1 MKITKYLVLATAA
14 LLTGCVYHPPFEQGN
29 ILTPAKMNAIH
40 NGMTSAEVTAT
51 LGSPVLKNAYHDNR
65 MSYVYTNQP
74 SRSRIAITRFIVD
87 FQNDHVVDIKR
98 N

>member
-1 MKITKYLVLATAA
+1 MKITKYFVLATAA
-14 LLTGCVYHPPFEQGN
+14 LLTGCVYHPAFEQGN

-40 NGMTSAEVTAT
+40 TGMTSAEVTAE

-74 SRSRIAITRFIVD
+74 SRSRMDITRFIIN
-87 FQNDHVVDIKR
+87 FQNDHVVSTKR